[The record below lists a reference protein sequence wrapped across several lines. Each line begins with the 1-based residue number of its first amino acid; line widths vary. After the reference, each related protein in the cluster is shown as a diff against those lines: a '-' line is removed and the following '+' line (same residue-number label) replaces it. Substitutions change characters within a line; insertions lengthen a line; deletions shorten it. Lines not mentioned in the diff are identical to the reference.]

1 MRGINQ
7 STKQKKKTMDKNNP
21 AFNLQKFIL
30 SVILVGITL
39 VLGIYISS
47 TMTNV
52 LDTPGVSVTVTNE
65 ANAII
70 NSSGYL
76 LSGASAFE
84 SGSFTITSAR
94 NATAII
100 GSGNYTVSA
109 LGRITNKSTS
119 TTPGVWTGVFLNY
132 TYTFTNQSAA
142 SSASIEV
149 VSALSTGTSW
159 ISILVVVGFATII
172 LTMLTSGLG
181 SAAREQAAVPYY

>member
-1 MRGINQ
+1 MRN
-7 STKQKKKTMDKNNP
+7 DNP

-39 VLGIYISS
+39 VLGIYISQ
-47 TMTNV
+47 TMTSV
-52 LDTPGVSVTVTNE
+52 LDTPGVAVTVVNE
-65 ANAII
+65 SGWANAT
-70 NSSGYL
+70 GYTL
-76 LSGASAFE
+76 TGASAFE
-84 SGSFTITSAR
+84 SGSFAISTMINGTSG
-94 NATAII
+94 AII
-100 GSGNYTVSA
+100 PAANYTLSV
-109 LGRITNKSTS
+109 LGVVKNGTAVNYNTVNIT
-119 TTPGVWTGVFLNY
+119 Y

-181 SAAREQAAVPYY
+181 NTAREQAAVPYY